1 MAKAKTQVDP
11 KEKIKNAYID
21 YVLENGHAP
30 ASIFKFVKEL
40 KLSEDVF
47 YDHFNSF
54 GNIERTIWKDL
65 FDDTVKTIQDEEVWD
80 DYSVREKMLAF
91 YFTLVEKMKAT
102 RSFILQ
108 TIPKTNKPDMN
119 PDHLNLVKDGF
130 KEFVNELLLEA
141 RETEEVTDRPVIG
154 KRYGDGLWLQF
165 LFVVGFWIK
174 DDSIA
179 FEKTDAAIEKAVNLS
194 FDLMSKGPL
203 DAMLDF
209 GKFLYQ
215 NR

>member
-11 KEKIKNAYID
+11 KEKIKNAYVE
-21 YVLENGHAP
+21 YVLENGYAP

-40 KLSEDVF
+40 KLTEDVF
-47 YDHFNSF
+47 YDFFNSF
-54 GNIERTIWKDL
+54 ENIERTVWKDL
-65 FDDTVKTIQDEEVWD
+65 FEDTISSIQADEVWD
-80 DYSVREKMLAF
+80 EYSVREKMLAF
-91 YFTLVEKMKAT
+91 YFTLVEKMKAN

-108 TIPKTNKPDMN
+108 TVPKTKKPDMN
-119 PDHLNLVKDGF
+119 PYYLELAKDGF
-130 KEFVNELLLEA
+130 KEFANELLLEA

-154 KRYGDGLWLQF
+154 KRYGDGLWLQL
-165 LFVVGFWIK
+165 LFVIGFWIK

-194 FDLMSKGPL
+194 FDLMGKGPL

-215 NR
+215 NK

>member
-1 MAKAKTQVDP
+1 MAKAKSQADP
-11 KEKIKNAYID
+11 KEKIKNAYIE

-40 KLSEDVF
+40 KLTEDVF

-54 GNIERTIWKDL
+54 ENIDRIVWKDL
-65 FDDTVKTIQDEEVWD
+65 FHDTVSAIQSEEVWD
-80 DYSVREKMLAF
+80 QYSVREKMLAF
-91 YFTLVEKMKAT
+91 YFTIVEKMKAN

-108 TIPKTNKPDMN
+108 TVPKTKKPDMN
-119 PDHLNLVKDGF
+119 PYYLDLIKDDF
-130 KEFVNELLLEA
+130 KEFANELLLEA
-141 RETEEVTDRPVIG
+141 RETEEVTDRPIIG

-165 LFVVGFWIK
+165 LFLIGFWIK

-194 FDLMSKGPL
+194 FDLMGKGPL
-203 DAMLDF
+203 DTMIDF

-215 NR
+215 NK

>member
-1 MAKAKTQVDP
+1 MVKVKAQADP
-11 KEKIKNAYID
+11 REKIKKAYIE

-40 KLSEDVF
+40 KLTENVF
-47 YDHFNSF
+47 YDYFNSF
-54 GNIERTIWKDL
+54 ENIDRTIWKDI
-65 FDDTVKTIQDEEVWD
+65 FTETVNTIQAEEVWD
-80 DYSVREKMLAF
+80 EYAVREKMLAF
-91 YFTLVEKMKAT
+91 YFTMVEKMKSN

-108 TIPKTNKPDMN
+108 TVPKTKKPDMS
-119 PDHLNLVKDGF
+119 PYYLDLIKRPFKDF
-130 KEFVNELLLEA
+130 TNEMLLEA
-141 RETEEVTDRPVIG
+141 RETDEVTDRPVIG

-165 LFVVGFWIK
+165 LFVIGFWIK

-194 FDLMSKGPL
+194 FDLMGKGPL
-203 DAMLDF
+203 DTMLDF

-215 NR
+215 NK

>member
-1 MAKAKTQVDP
+1 MAKAKTQIDP
-11 KEKIKNAYID
+11 KEKIKNAYIE

-40 KLSEDVF
+40 KLAEDVF

-54 GNIERTIWKDL
+54 ENIERTVWKDI
-65 FDDTVKTIQDEEVWD
+65 FTDTVNSIQAEEVWD
-80 DYSVREKMLAF
+80 EYSVREKMLAF
-91 YFTLVEKMKAT
+91 YFTMAEKMKAN

-108 TIPKTNKPDMN
+108 TVPKTKKPDMN
-119 PDHLNLVKDGF
+119 PYYLDLVKDPF
-130 KEFVNELLLEA
+130 KEFTNELLLEA
-141 RETEEVTDRPVIG
+141 RETEEVTDRAVIG

-165 LFVVGFWIK
+165 LFVIGFWIK

-194 FDLMSKGPL
+194 FDLMGKGPL
-203 DAMLDF
+203 DTMLDF

>member
-1 MAKAKTQVDP
+1 MAKAKSQADP
-11 KEKIKNAYID
+11 KEKIKNAYIE

-40 KLSEDVF
+40 KLTEDVF

-54 GNIERTIWKDL
+54 ENIDRIVWKDL
-65 FDDTVKTIQDEEVWD
+65 FHDTVSAIQSEEVWD
-80 DYSVREKMLAF
+80 QYSVREKMLAF
-91 YFTLVEKMKAT
+91 YFTIVEKMKAN

-108 TIPKTNKPDMN
+108 TVPKTKKPDMN
-119 PDHLNLVKDGF
+119 PYYLDLIKDDF
-130 KEFVNELLLEA
+130 KEFANELLLEA
-141 RETEEVTDRPVIG
+141 RETEEVTDRPIIG

-165 LFVVGFWIK
+165 LFVIGFWIK

-194 FDLMSKGPL
+194 FDLMGKGPL
-203 DAMLDF
+203 DTMIDF

-215 NR
+215 NK

>member
-1 MAKAKTQVDP
+1 MTKAKTQINP
-11 KEKIKNAYID
+11 REKIKRAYIK

-30 ASIFKFVKEL
+30 VSIFKFVKEL
-40 KLSEDVF
+40 KLTEDVF

-54 GNIERTIWKDL
+54 KNIERTVWKDI
-65 FDDTVKTIQDEEVWD
+65 FTDTVNAIQSEEVWD
-80 DYSVREKMLAF
+80 EYAVREKMLAF
-91 YFTLVEKMKAT
+91 YFTMVEKMKAN

-108 TIPKTNKPDMN
+108 TVPKMKKPDTN
-119 PDHLNLVKDGF
+119 PYYLDLIKEPF
-130 KEFVNELLLEA
+130 KQFSNELLLEA
-141 RETEEVTDRPVIG
+141 RETEEVTDRPIIG

-165 LFVVGFWIK
+165 LFIIGFWIK

-194 FDLMSKGPL
+194 FDLMGKGPL

-215 NR
+215 NK